1 MQSNGR
7 NQRPRFENYHS
18 KKVAVRRAVIRELVR
33 AMKSYEI
40 VRQLWGGLLWVDGGG
55 GGIDFEIEE
64 PLAWDVAAVQLSGD
78 KFPEFRGC

>member
-7 NQRPRFENYHS
+7 NQRPRFENYPL
-18 KKVAVRRAVIRELVR
+18 KVAIRRAVIRELVR

-55 GGIDFEIEE
+55 GGIDLEVEE
-64 PLAWDVAAVQLSGD
+64 PLDWDIATAHFRGGN
-78 KFPEFRGC
+78 FPEFRGC

>member
-40 VRQLWGGLLWVDGGG
+40 VRQLWGGLFGMDGGG